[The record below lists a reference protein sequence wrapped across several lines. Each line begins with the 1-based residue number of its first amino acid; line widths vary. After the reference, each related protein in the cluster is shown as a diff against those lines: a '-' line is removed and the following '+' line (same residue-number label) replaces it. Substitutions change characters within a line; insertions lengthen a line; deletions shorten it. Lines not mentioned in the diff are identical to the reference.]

1 MGHGIR
7 ASDTLRVLAVIVLC
21 FLIFAT
27 GALGA
32 EGGRKPTTAVVNTKT
47 KININAAAI
56 KELTTLPGIGP
67 AKAKAKA
74 KAVIGNRPYRRID
87 DIVSV
92 RGIAR
97 KIFEKR
103 RDRIDVE

>member
-32 EGGRKPTTAVVNTKT
+32 EGGRKPTTAVVNTET

-67 AKAKAKA
+67 AKAKA
-74 KAVIGNRPYRRID
+74 IIDNRPYRRID

-92 RGIAR
+92 RGIGR
-97 KIFEKR
+97 KTFEKI